1 MKKLLLVN
9 VIEAMSKVA
18 KEMGC
23 EQQTFCKTVWV
34 VRSAA
39 LFAPTV
45 KLRILFAHPFSSI
58 AELSQKGRFPL
69 QTLKVAATK
78 PTETAESPMFAARP
92 IQWQSPQQQNCLT
105 VNCAT
110 SPPLHILDL
119 QCAVRAERALLFAIA
134 IAIALPCRTQHKES
148 SQSLGSLLKIMQ
160 QAAKWS
166 IQAQNNPVI

>member
-1 MKKLLLVN
+1 MRCK
-9 VIEAMSKVA
+9 
-18 KEMGC
+18 
-23 EQQTFCKTVWV
+23 QQTFCKTVWV

-78 PTETAESPMFAARP
+78 PTETAESPMFAA
-92 IQWQSPQQQNCLT
+92 IQWQSPQQQDCLT
-105 VNCAT
+105 VSCVT
-110 SPPLHILDL
+110 SSLLHISDL
-119 QCAVRAERALLFAIA
+119 QCAVRAERALLFAIAIA